1 MPQKFTSIGTPLSRF
16 FLTVLLALIPAAAG
30 AAHSPPAAFD
40 EPAPQNDQAAQRY
53 LTALLRNPRPGPAFE
68 RVYAW
73 HADRGSAGQFHA
85 ALLQFAANAGVITA
99 DSPSLTA
106 PAEPPAAA
114 PPQVLTLP
122 PGSPPDAALL
132 LAGLIDLRHGEP
144 QSSVKLLARAAELRP
159 NDPAAHWMLA
169 RALDQADQAAA
180 AAAAFD
186 AALALKPARADLAE
200 IHRDYAESLQRQRKL
215 DEALIVWQRLEKAF
229 PGDRRVLRQVARALA
244 RGGRWTDALPRY
256 EQLAETADQTEERIT
271 AELEVCDA
279 LQQLERRPEALS
291 RLQNL
296 LPELDPAA
304 WLYRDVR
311 TRIEQL
317 HRSTG
322 DLAGLTRLYETW
334 LTSHPE
340 DLDVMQRLAR
350 VLQEQG
356 RGEEARQWL
365 TRALARAPENPQ
377 LRTAFTA
384 ALQSA
389 GRAAEAATQLQQWLQ
404 SGPADAQQWQQ
415 LGLLQLS
422 RTELAPA
429 ERQSLAA
436 SAFEEFTRLA
446 ADDPRRLRQAAE
458 LLERAGR
465 PERAEQLLRQLLTE
479 SPDDPLTR
487 ETLGSLLQRRQRPVE
502 ALQVWSELAAGP
514 RRNPQSLG
522 QLADLLQRNGFPDE
536 AIAAGRAACSLAPE
550 LSDRLRFVELLLAT
564 AGNGNPQAQE
574 LFREALSQLDLADSA
589 AAEAFERER
598 VLELR
603 VRTLLASDGLMQA
616 LGTERQRIRERTAAG
631 TITIADYRRLCA
643 FETAA
648 GQISA
653 AAAACLQVVQL
664 EPDAV
669 ADWSLLVQL
678 CERAGQTGDATA
690 ALKKLMQLDR
700 RGWSGYQRQLVRLE
714 LQQGRPEAALAAATE
729 LTRATPGN
737 VDAWQFL
744 AETAFAAGKADQGV
758 EALRRAV
765 RSSPGD
771 VTALRSLA
779 RTLADEFQTAEAL
792 ELTWRAFE
800 QSGDAQERQELAV
813 FLAQLALR
821 SSRWTATHQ
830 RLEQWLRIH
839 PDALEAARSVAAF
852 EREAGRFSE
861 ARAVLEPLLHDDPQ
875 NSTLLG
881 ELATLAERERR
892 GDLASEYLLRLYR
905 STASLQDLRRLL
917 LLEPT
922 LLKQA
927 GIDPS
932 QLLSEAALT
941 AASRTDFHAVIQL
954 AVSRQLQTVALQLC
968 LERLEQD
975 RDDWWSLHQAAT
987 LAAVASDTTSQKLQ
1001 LQLLNLPLSTASTPA
1016 VSQPVASTPTG
1027 PEASQLWQQAAVVV
1041 PEAETTPAVFAEALV
1056 LAIRSQLRANGA
1068 AGLPAVLDS
1077 VAVRLH
1083 GPELLAACAADSRG
1097 DVLSAESLDVLLQW
1111 LGKHAE
1117 PPAAGLRLKLLQQR
1131 LLLAR
1136 RTDSS
1141 SVQADL
1147 EQQLV
1152 SQAVSLLEQS
1162 PQTLTES
1169 AVFDPRQLRSSA
1181 LDLWRAGLRKLA
1193 SAADT
1198 AQPATA
1204 QPVIADRLP
1213 ALLEQAVLLRDPQL
1227 FTALLGRFSAAS
1239 LTTAQQLRMQRVC
1252 ERPELAA
1259 WVAEL
1264 SELSVLQQLLQF
1276 LFSPSVWTESE
1287 LSVRLLTA
1295 GQPGALQFRYQAGS
1309 ASPRER
1315 LISACLGRSLQLWR
1329 GTVEELWRDFF
1340 GSQPDVTPWSAA
1352 LLRAELQRQ
1361 RGALDPLL
1369 RELAV
1374 AADIDRSEW
1383 TLRLWLAELLPG
1395 LGLIDEALELLNRL
1409 PRTDAKAAIE
1419 AELLALN
1426 ICLASDRQERA
1437 REAAVRLSGL
1447 PLSEAQQQRLVPVLG
1462 RLQLPDVLRS
1472 VEVRLGRSTETRTGL
1487 LARRLQAAQAAGNQ
1501 PLAGEL
1507 AWELLRLSSGGSLFS
1522 GFRPTDDR
1530 DDGGE
1535 RVLALRAL
1543 AQCGRAAELA
1553 ERYEAMLTAAPDALP
1568 LLELLAELD
1577 DAAGNRDQLARRQ
1590 DQIAAL
1596 TGRASPGRRR
1606 RAMELENTG
1615 DVSAACDEYLEIL
1628 REDAA
1633 TFAAE
1638 AETFYQA
1645 FERAKRVD
1653 DFLRGVMQLDA
1664 VFWQQNGRLL
1674 ATATAAAARK
1684 LDELAAANDLVQKA
1698 AARLLAESD
1707 TRRLGLAMLMNQP
1720 GLLTDDQVRV
1730 GFRAE
1735 LERLERP
1742 EQLTQTELLAA
1753 CSELLQLAASLE
1765 RRELLRDLAAGSG
1778 QPVRSAAARIFSLAV
1793 TAQLGEAALF
1803 EEAAAQLMA
1812 DSRSAFSETSELF
1825 TELLVLLQQR
1835 LAGLGADW
1843 MAPRERLLRLALESG
1858 LVQGPAT
1865 EQLRLVLAEL
1875 LQQSGRSSEARQ
1887 LLLARLL
1894 ATGTSANGTSAAG
1907 VRELLKTAE
1916 QVQHS
1921 GYPVEAAELLCGL
1934 SQHDLQQ
1941 FTKTLEQDRAA
1952 AFRSRWNA
1960 AVQWSVRQMTAERLV
1975 AWLETQLEASSAE
1988 ASSQPASRP
1997 RNTLL
2002 LIPDGPGD
2010 PAETNPERLTQLVV
2024 QSLLL
2029 EAAWRGEFASGE
2041 LREKLRKLT
2050 GRLLDQSVDDI
2061 GLLCAAAAF
2070 ADRAEL
2076 TNERDRLIARLLE
2089 SSAVPPPP
2097 GQAGQ
2102 LQKTQGDEFAGLQI
2116 AGLVEFGQ
2124 RLLADGRIDQTMA
2137 ERLWEAAVAV
2147 TERPGARLV
2156 RLAVLNRAAG
2166 AAARAGLQVVA
2177 ERYRGKADELV
2188 TEQQQAGGRTRAD
2201 VETLAEVVRRLL
2213 QSE

>member
-1 MPQKFTSIGTPLSRF
+1 
-16 FLTVLLALIPAAAG
+16 
-30 AAHSPPAAFD
+30 
-40 EPAPQNDQAAQRY
+40 
-53 LTALLRNPRPGPAFE
+53 
-68 RVYAW
+68 
-73 HADRGSAGQFHA
+73 
-85 ALLQFAANAGVITA
+85 
-99 DSPSLTA
+99 
-106 PAEPPAAA
+106 
-114 PPQVLTLP
+114 
-122 PGSPPDAALL
+122 
-132 LAGLIDLRHGEP
+132 
-144 QSSVKLLARAAELRP
+144 
-159 NDPAAHWMLA
+159 
-169 RALDQADQAAA
+169 
-180 AAAAFD
+180 
-186 AALALKPARADLAE
+186 
-200 IHRDYAESLQRQRKL
+200 
-215 DEALIVWQRLEKAF
+215 
-229 PGDRRVLRQVARALA
+229 
-244 RGGRWTDALPRY
+244 
-256 EQLAETADQTEERIT
+256 
-271 AELEVCDA
+271 
-279 LQQLERRPEALS
+279 
-291 RLQNL
+291 
-296 LPELDPAA
+296 
-304 WLYRDVR
+304 
-311 TRIEQL
+311 
-317 HRSTG
+317 
-322 DLAGLTRLYETW
+322 
-334 LTSHPE
+334 
-340 DLDVMQRLAR
+340 
-350 VLQEQG
+350 
-356 RGEEARQWL
+356 
-365 TRALARAPENPQ
+365 
-377 LRTAFTA
+377 
-384 ALQSA
+384 
-389 GRAAEAATQLQQWLQ
+389 
-404 SGPADAQQWQQ
+404 
-415 LGLLQLS
+415 
-422 RTELAPA
+422 
-429 ERQSLAA
+429 
-436 SAFEEFTRLA
+436 
-446 ADDPRRLRQAAE
+446 
-458 LLERAGR
+458 
-465 PERAEQLLRQLLTE
+465 
-479 SPDDPLTR
+479 
-487 ETLGSLLQRRQRPVE
+487 
-502 ALQVWSELAAGP
+502 
-514 RRNPQSLG
+514 
-522 QLADLLQRNGFPDE
+522 
-536 AIAAGRAACSLAPE
+536 
-550 LSDRLRFVELLLAT
+550 
-564 AGNGNPQAQE
+564 
-574 LFREALSQLDLADSA
+574 
-589 AAEAFERER
+589 
-598 VLELR
+598 
-603 VRTLLASDGLMQA
+603 
-616 LGTERQRIRERTAAG
+616 
-631 TITIADYRRLCA
+631 
-643 FETAA
+643 
-648 GQISA
+648 
-653 AAAACLQVVQL
+653 
-664 EPDAV
+664 
-669 ADWSLLVQL
+669 
-678 CERAGQTGDATA
+678 
-690 ALKKLMQLDR
+690 
-700 RGWSGYQRQLVRLE
+700 
-714 LQQGRPEAALAAATE
+714 
-729 LTRATPGN
+729 
-737 VDAWQFL
+737 
-744 AETAFAAGKADQGV
+744 
-758 EALRRAV
+758 
-765 RSSPGD
+765 
-771 VTALRSLA
+771 
-779 RTLADEFQTAEAL
+779 
-792 ELTWRAFE
+792 
-800 QSGDAQERQELAV
+800 
-813 FLAQLALR
+813 
-821 SSRWTATHQ
+821 
-830 RLEQWLRIH
+830 
-839 PDALEAARSVAAF
+839 
-852 EREAGRFSE
+852 
-861 ARAVLEPLLHDDPQ
+861 
-875 NSTLLG
+875 
-881 ELATLAERERR
+881 
-892 GDLASEYLLRLYR
+892 
-905 STASLQDLRRLL
+905 
-917 LLEPT
+917 
-922 LLKQA
+922 
-927 GIDPS
+927 
-932 QLLSEAALT
+932 
-941 AASRTDFHAVIQL
+941 
-954 AVSRQLQTVALQLC
+954 VSRQLQTVALQLC

-1001 LQLLNLPLSTASTPA
+1001 LQLLNLPLSPASTPA

-1027 PEASQLWQQAAVVV
+1027 PEASQLWQQAAVVA
-1041 PEAETTPAVFAEALV
+1041 PDAETPPAVFAEALV
-1056 LAIRSQLRANGA
+1056 LATRSQLHANGA
-1068 AGLPAVLDS
+1068 AGLPAVLRS
-1077 VAVRLH
+1077 VAVQLH

-1097 DVLSAESLDVLLQW
+1097 DVLSAESLDGLLQW
-1111 LGKHAE
+1111 LDRKQE

-1169 AVFDPRQLRSSA
+1169 AVFDPRQLSSSA
-1181 LDLWRAGLRKLA
+1181 LDLWRTGLRKLA

-1204 QPVIADRLP
+1204 QPAIADRLP
-1213 ALLEQAVLLRDPQL
+1213 ALLEQAVLLRDAQL
-1227 FTALLGRFSAAS
+1227 FTALLSRFSAAS
-1239 LTTAQQLRMQRVC
+1239 LNTAQQLRLQRMC
-1252 ERPELAA
+1252 DNPELAA
-1259 WVAEL
+1259 WVTEL

-1295 GQPGALQFRYQAGS
+1295 GQPGAFQFRYQAGS

-1329 GTVEELWRDFF
+1329 GTVEEFWRELF

-1369 RELAV
+1369 RELAA
-1374 AADIDRSEW
+1374 AADLDRREW
-1383 TLRLWLAELLPG
+1383 ILRLWLAELLPG

-1419 AELLALN
+1419 AELLALS

-1462 RLQLPDVLRS
+1462 RLLLPDVLRS

-1543 AQCGRAAELA
+1543 ARCGRAAELA

-1628 REDAA
+1628 REDTA

-1653 DFLRGVMQLDA
+1653 DFLRGVMQLEA

-1674 ATATAAAARK
+1674 ATATAAAAKAATTTAAARK
-1684 LDELAAANDLVQKA
+1684 PDELAAANDLVQKA

-1720 GLLTDDQVRV
+1720 GLLTDDQVRA

-1742 EQLTQTELLAA
+1742 EQLTQTELLAT

-1765 RRELLRDLAAGSG
+1765 RRELLRDLAAGTGQSG
-1778 QPVRSAAARIFSLAV
+1778 RSAAARIFSLAV

-1812 DSRSAFSETSELF
+1812 DSRSEFSETSELF
-1825 TELLVLLQQR
+1825 AELLVLLQQR

-1865 EQLRLVLAEL
+1865 EQLRMVLAEL

-1894 ATGTSANGTSAAG
+1894 ATGTSAKGTSAAG

-1988 ASSQPASRP
+1988 ASSQPTSRP

-2137 ERLWEAAVAV
+2137 ERLWEAAVAA

-2177 ERYRGKADELV
+2177 ERYRGKADELI
-2188 TEQQQAGGRTRAD
+2188 TEQQQAGGRSAAD